1 MQTKITIRNEA
12 QTCYIDIEGTIG
24 MPEEQQGG
32 DSGARVTTY
41 EKFRREVAR
50 ISEVAAS
57 AVVVNIR
64 STGGDVNDALL
75 IYEALRS
82 LGARITTR
90 CYGYTASAATVIA
103 QAADEGCREISTN
116 ALYLIH
122 NSECAVEGN
131 ARTLASRA
139 ELLRKTDARLAE
151 LYAQRSG
158 RDKESFE
165 ALMAENSG
173 SGRWLTAEEAVAAGL
188 ADRIFD
194 GVMTGAVMPEGTP
207 LPPQQGDGDLAA
219 AQPGTAASDGGA
231 AAVESVAAPAAPA
244 APAAVP
250 TARAKRPDTAGG
262 IDDATEKA
270 LTTVAVSVA
279 KCAVRRFARCW
290 DNFLER
296 VRSRR
301 EERRAER
308 EAKAAEKAAT
318 SAAKGADDAAAA
330 AETGAAMPRNAAS
343 PSVVAFEQGQRRYG
357 PTLTAATEDPSAEPL
372 RSETNARAYSD
383 DARAFASMR

>member
-24 MPEEQQGG
+24 IPEERQFGG
-32 DSGARVTTY
+32 DKSRVATY

-50 ISEVAAS
+50 ISEVAAT
-57 AVVVNIR
+57 AVIVNIR

-103 QAADEGCREISTN
+103 QAADEGCREISSN

-131 ARTLASRA
+131 AETLASRA
-139 ELLRKTDARLAE
+139 ELLHKTDVRLAQ

-158 RDKESFE
+158 RGEEFYA
-165 ALMAENSG
+165 ALMAENNG
-173 SGRWLTAEEAVAAGL
+173 GGRWLSAEEAVSAGL

-194 GVMTGAVMPEGTP
+194 GLMTGVILPEGTP
-207 LPPQQGDGDLAA
+207 LPPQKGDGAA
-219 AQPGTAASDGGA
+219 GGEDTASQQGGDTVQSETIPSARAEKPDGDATCEVVEKAA
-231 AAVESVAAPAAPA
+231 AAV
-244 APAAVP
+244 
-250 TARAKRPDTAGG
+250 AG
-262 IDDATEKA
+262 D
-270 LTTVAVSVA
+270 VV
-279 KCAVRRFARCW
+279 KCAVRRFAHCW
-290 DNFLER
+290 DKFMER

-301 EERRAER
+301 EARRAARDEA
-308 EAKAAEKAAT
+308 EAK
-318 SAAKGADDAAAA
+318 DAAAKTA
-330 AETGAAMPRNAAS
+330 AAKTETATAEEEKHESLARNAVSAS
-343 PSVVAFEQGQRRYG
+343 TVAFDEGQRRYG
-357 PTLTAATEDPSAEPL
+357 ASVVRAAEDPSTEPL
-372 RSETNARAYSD
+372 SSESNALAYKE
-383 DARAFASMR
+383 DARVFSSLR

>member
-24 MPEEQQGG
+24 IPEERQFGG
-32 DSGARVTTY
+32 DKSRVATY

-50 ISEVAAS
+50 ISEVAAT
-57 AVVVNIR
+57 AVIVNIR

-103 QAADEGCREISTN
+103 QAADEGCREISSN

-131 ARTLASRA
+131 AETLASRA
-139 ELLRKTDARLAE
+139 ELLHKTDVRLAQ

-158 RDKESFE
+158 RGEEFYA
-165 ALMAENSG
+165 ALMAENNG
-173 SGRWLTAEEAVAAGL
+173 GGRWLSAEEAVSAGL

-194 GVMTGAVMPEGTP
+194 GLMTGVILPEGTP
-207 LPPQQGDGDLAA
+207 LPPQKGDEAAGGEDTSSQQGGDTTQSETIPSARA
-219 AQPGTAASDGGA
+219 EKPDKDATCEVVEKAA
-231 AAVESVAAPAAPA
+231 AAV
-244 APAAVP
+244 
-250 TARAKRPDTAGG
+250 AG
-262 IDDATEKA
+262 D
-270 LTTVAVSVA
+270 VV
-279 KCAVRRFARCW
+279 KCAVRRFAHCW
-290 DNFLER
+290 DKFMER

-301 EERRAER
+301 EARRAAR
-308 EAKAAEKAAT
+308 DEAG
-318 SAAKGADDAAAA
+318 AKDAAAKTETA
-330 AETGAAMPRNAAS
+330 KTETATAEEEKHESLARNAVSAS
-343 PSVVAFEQGQRRYG
+343 TVAFDEGQRRYG
-357 PTLTAATEDPSAEPL
+357 ASVVRAAEDPSTEPL
-372 RSETNARAYSD
+372 SSESNVLAYKE
-383 DARAFASMR
+383 DARVFSSLR

>member
-24 MPEEQQGG
+24 IPEERQFGG
-32 DSGARVTTY
+32 DKSRVATY

-50 ISEVAAS
+50 ISEVAAT
-57 AVVVNIR
+57 AVIVNIR

-103 QAADEGCREISTN
+103 QAADEGCREISSN

-131 ARTLASRA
+131 AETLASRA
-139 ELLRKTDARLAE
+139 ELLHKTDVRLAQ

-158 RDKESFE
+158 RGEEFYA
-165 ALMAENSG
+165 ALMAENNG
-173 SGRWLTAEEAVAAGL
+173 GGRWLSAEEAVSAGL

-194 GVMTGAVMPEGTP
+194 GLMTGVILPEGTP
-207 LPPQQGDGDLAA
+207 LPPQKGDGAA
-219 AQPGTAASDGGA
+219 GGEDTSSQQGGDTAQSETIPSAWAEKPDKDATCEVVEKAA
-231 AAVESVAAPAAPA
+231 AAV
-244 APAAVP
+244 
-250 TARAKRPDTAGG
+250 AG
-262 IDDATEKA
+262 D
-270 LTTVAVSVA
+270 VV
-279 KCAVRRFARCW
+279 KCAVRRFAHCW
-290 DNFLER
+290 DKFMER

-301 EERRAER
+301 EARRAARDEA
-308 EAKAAEKAAT
+308 EAK
-318 SAAKGADDAAAA
+318 DAAAKTA
-330 AETGAAMPRNAAS
+330 AAKTETATAEEEKRESLARNAVSAS
-343 PSVVAFEQGQRRYG
+343 TVAFDEGQRRYG
-357 PTLTAATEDPSAEPL
+357 ASVVRAAEDPSTEPL
-372 RSETNARAYSD
+372 SSESNALAYKE
-383 DARAFASMR
+383 DARVFSSLR

>member
-24 MPEEQQGG
+24 IPEERQFGG
-32 DSGARVTTY
+32 DKSRVATY

-50 ISEVAAS
+50 ISEVAAT
-57 AVVVNIR
+57 AVIVNIR

-103 QAADEGCREISTN
+103 QAADEGCREISSN

-131 ARTLASRA
+131 AETLASRA
-139 ELLRKTDARLAE
+139 ELLHKTDVRLAQ

-158 RDKESFE
+158 RGEEFYA
-165 ALMAENSG
+165 ALMAENNG
-173 SGRWLTAEEAVAAGL
+173 GGRWLSAEEAVSAGL

-194 GVMTGAVMPEGTP
+194 GLMTGVILPEGTP
-207 LPPQQGDGDLAA
+207 LPPQKGDGAA
-219 AQPGTAASDGGA
+219 GGEGTASQQGGDTAQSETIPSARAEKPDKDATCEVVEKAA
-231 AAVESVAAPAAPA
+231 AAV
-244 APAAVP
+244 
-250 TARAKRPDTAGG
+250 AG
-262 IDDATEKA
+262 D
-270 LTTVAVSVA
+270 VV
-279 KCAVRRFARCW
+279 KCAVRRFAHCW
-290 DNFLER
+290 DKFMER

-301 EERRAER
+301 EARRAARDEA
-308 EAKAAEKAAT
+308 EAK
-318 SAAKGADDAAAA
+318 DAAAKTA
-330 AETGAAMPRNAAS
+330 AAKTETATAEEEKHESLARNAVSAS
-343 PSVVAFEQGQRRYG
+343 AVAFDEGQRRYG
-357 PTLTAATEDPSAEPL
+357 ASVVRAAEDPSTEPL
-372 RSETNARAYSD
+372 SSESNALAYKE
-383 DARAFASMR
+383 DARVFSSLR

>member
-24 MPEEQQGG
+24 IPEERQFGG
-32 DSGARVTTY
+32 DKSRVATY

-50 ISEVAAS
+50 ISEVAAT
-57 AVVVNIR
+57 AVIVNIR

-103 QAADEGCREISTN
+103 QAADEGCREISSN

-131 ARTLASRA
+131 AETLASRA
-139 ELLRKTDARLAE
+139 ELLHKTDVRLAQ

-158 RDKESFE
+158 RGEEFYA
-165 ALMAENSG
+165 ALMAENNG
-173 SGRWLTAEEAVAAGL
+173 GGRWLSAEEAVSAGL

-194 GVMTGAVMPEGTP
+194 GLMTGVILPEGTP
-207 LPPQQGDGDLAA
+207 LPPQKGDGAA
-219 AQPGTAASDGGA
+219 GGEGTASQQGGDTVQSETIPSARAEKPDGDATCEVVEKAA
-231 AAVESVAAPAAPA
+231 AAV
-244 APAAVP
+244 
-250 TARAKRPDTAGG
+250 AG
-262 IDDATEKA
+262 D
-270 LTTVAVSVA
+270 VV
-279 KCAVRRFARCW
+279 KCAVRRFAHCW
-290 DNFLER
+290 DKFMER

-301 EERRAER
+301 EARRAARDEA
-308 EAKAAEKAAT
+308 EAK
-318 SAAKGADDAAAA
+318 DAAAKTA
-330 AETGAAMPRNAAS
+330 AAKTETATAEEEKHESLARNAVSAS
-343 PSVVAFEQGQRRYG
+343 AVAFDEGQRRYG
-357 PTLTAATEDPSAEPL
+357 ASVVRAAEDPSTEPL
-372 RSETNARAYSD
+372 SSESNALAYKE
-383 DARAFASMR
+383 DARVFSSLR

>member
-24 MPEEQQGG
+24 IPEERQFGG
-32 DSGARVTTY
+32 DKSRVATY

-50 ISEVAAS
+50 ISEVAAT
-57 AVVVNIR
+57 AVIVNIR

-103 QAADEGCREISTN
+103 QAADEGCREISSN

-131 ARTLASRA
+131 AETLASRA
-139 ELLRKTDARLAE
+139 ELLHKTDVRLAQ

-158 RDKESFE
+158 RGEEFYA
-165 ALMAENSG
+165 ALMAENNG
-173 SGRWLTAEEAVAAGL
+173 GGRWLSAEEAVSAGL

-194 GVMTGAVMPEGTP
+194 GLMTGVILPEGTP
-207 LPPQQGDGDLAA
+207 LPPQKGDGAA
-219 AQPGTAASDGGA
+219 GGEGTSSQQGGDTAQSETIPSARAEKPDGDATCEVVEKAA
-231 AAVESVAAPAAPA
+231 AAV
-244 APAAVP
+244 
-250 TARAKRPDTAGG
+250 AG
-262 IDDATEKA
+262 D
-270 LTTVAVSVA
+270 VV
-279 KCAVRRFARCW
+279 KCAVRRFAHCW
-290 DNFLER
+290 DKFMER

-301 EERRAER
+301 EARRAARDEA
-308 EAKAAEKAAT
+308 EAK
-318 SAAKGADDAAAA
+318 DAAAKTETA
-330 AETGAAMPRNAAS
+330 TAEEEKHESLARNAVSAS
-343 PSVVAFEQGQRRYG
+343 TVAFDEGQRRYG
-357 PTLTAATEDPSAEPL
+357 ASVVRAAEDPSTEPL
-372 RSETNARAYSD
+372 SSESNALAYKE
-383 DARAFASMR
+383 DARVFSSLR

>member
-24 MPEEQQGG
+24 IPEERQFGG
-32 DSGARVTTY
+32 DKSRVATY

-50 ISEVAAS
+50 ISEVAAT
-57 AVVVNIR
+57 AVIVNIR

-103 QAADEGCREISTN
+103 QAADEWCREISSN

-131 ARTLASRA
+131 AETLASRA
-139 ELLRKTDARLAE
+139 ELLHKTDVRLAQ

-158 RDKESFE
+158 RGEEFYA
-165 ALMAENSG
+165 ALMAENNG
-173 SGRWLTAEEAVAAGL
+173 GGRWLSAEEAVSAGL

-194 GVMTGAVMPEGTP
+194 GLMTGVILPEGTP
-207 LPPQQGDGDLAA
+207 LPPQKGDGAA
-219 AQPGTAASDGGA
+219 DGEGTASQHGGDTAQSETIPSARAEKPDGDATCEVVEKAA
-231 AAVESVAAPAAPA
+231 AAV
-244 APAAVP
+244 
-250 TARAKRPDTAGG
+250 AG
-262 IDDATEKA
+262 D
-270 LTTVAVSVA
+270 VV
-279 KCAVRRFARCW
+279 KCAVRRFAHCW
-290 DNFLER
+290 DKFMER

-301 EERRAER
+301 EARRAARDEA
-308 EAKAAEKAAT
+308 EAK
-318 SAAKGADDAAAA
+318 DAAAKTA
-330 AETGAAMPRNAAS
+330 AAKTETATAEEEKRESLARNAVSAS
-343 PSVVAFEQGQRRYG
+343 TVAFDEGQRRYG
-357 PTLTAATEDPSAEPL
+357 ASVVRAAEDPSTEPL
-372 RSETNARAYSD
+372 SSESNALAYKE
-383 DARAFASMR
+383 DARVFSSLR

>member
-24 MPEEQQGG
+24 IPEERQFGG
-32 DSGARVTTY
+32 DKSRVATY

-50 ISEVAAS
+50 ISEVAAT
-57 AVVVNIR
+57 AVIVNIR

-103 QAADEGCREISTN
+103 QAADEGCREISSN

-131 ARTLASRA
+131 AETLASRA
-139 ELLRKTDARLAE
+139 ELLHKTDVRLAQ

-158 RDKESFE
+158 RGEEFYA
-165 ALMAENSG
+165 ALMAENNG
-173 SGRWLTAEEAVAAGL
+173 GGRWLSAEEAVSAGL

-194 GVMTGAVMPEGTP
+194 GLMTGVILPEGTP
-207 LPPQQGDGDLAA
+207 LPPQKGDGAA
-219 AQPGTAASDGGA
+219 DGEGTASQQGGDTAQSETIPSARAEKPDKDATCEVVEKAA
-231 AAVESVAAPAAPA
+231 AAV
-244 APAAVP
+244 
-250 TARAKRPDTAGG
+250 AG
-262 IDDATEKA
+262 D
-270 LTTVAVSVA
+270 VV
-279 KCAVRRFARCW
+279 KCAVRRFAHCW
-290 DNFLER
+290 DKFMER

-301 EERRAER
+301 EARRAARDEA
-308 EAKAAEKAAT
+308 EAK
-318 SAAKGADDAAAA
+318 DAAAKTA
-330 AETGAAMPRNAAS
+330 AAKTETATAEEEKHESLARNAVSAS
-343 PSVVAFEQGQRRYG
+343 AVAFDEGQRRYG
-357 PTLTAATEDPSAEPL
+357 ASVVRAAEDPSTEPL
-372 RSETNARAYSD
+372 SSESNALAYKE
-383 DARAFASMR
+383 DARVFSSLR

>member
-24 MPEEQQGG
+24 IPEERQFGG
-32 DSGARVTTY
+32 DKSRVATY

-50 ISEVAAS
+50 ISEVAAT
-57 AVVVNIR
+57 AVIVNIR

-103 QAADEGCREISTN
+103 QAADEGCREISSN

-131 ARTLASRA
+131 AETLASRA
-139 ELLRKTDARLAE
+139 ELLHKTDVRLAQ

-158 RDKESFE
+158 RGEEFYA
-165 ALMAENSG
+165 ALMAENNG
-173 SGRWLTAEEAVAAGL
+173 GGRWLSAEEAVSAGL

-194 GVMTGAVMPEGTP
+194 GLMTGVILPEGTP
-207 LPPQQGDGDLAA
+207 LPPQKGDGAAGGEGTASQQGDDT
-219 AQPGTAASDGGA
+219 AQSETIPSARAEKPDKDATCEVVEKAA
-231 AAVESVAAPAAPA
+231 AAV
-244 APAAVP
+244 
-250 TARAKRPDTAGG
+250 AG
-262 IDDATEKA
+262 D
-270 LTTVAVSVA
+270 VV
-279 KCAVRRFARCW
+279 KCAVRRFAHCW
-290 DNFLER
+290 DKFMER

-301 EERRAER
+301 ASRRAARDEA
-308 EAKAAEKAAT
+308 EAK
-318 SAAKGADDAAAA
+318 DAAAKTA
-330 AETGAAMPRNAAS
+330 AAKTETATAEEEKHESLARNAVSAS
-343 PSVVAFEQGQRRYG
+343 TVAFDEGQRRYG
-357 PTLTAATEDPSAEPL
+357 ASVVRAAEDPSTEPL
-372 RSETNARAYSD
+372 SSESNALAYKE
-383 DARAFASMR
+383 DARVFSSLR

>member
-24 MPEEQQGG
+24 IPEERQFGG
-32 DSGARVTTY
+32 DKSRVATY

-50 ISEVAAS
+50 ISEVAAT
-57 AVVVNIR
+57 AVIVNIR

-103 QAADEGCREISTN
+103 QAADEGCREISSN

-131 ARTLASRA
+131 AETLASRA
-139 ELLRKTDARLAE
+139 ELLHKTDVRLAQ

-158 RDKESFE
+158 RGEEFYA
-165 ALMAENSG
+165 ALMAENNG
-173 SGRWLTAEEAVAAGL
+173 GGRWLSAEEAVSAGL

-194 GVMTGAVMPEGTP
+194 GLMTGVILPEGTP
-207 LPPQQGDGDLAA
+207 LPPQKGDGAA
-219 AQPGTAASDGGA
+219 GGEGTASQQGGDTAQSETIPSARAEKPDKDATCEVVEKAA
-231 AAVESVAAPAAPA
+231 AAV
-244 APAAVP
+244 
-250 TARAKRPDTAGG
+250 AG
-262 IDDATEKA
+262 D
-270 LTTVAVSVA
+270 VV
-279 KCAVRRFARCW
+279 KCAVRRFAHCW
-290 DNFLER
+290 DKFMER

-301 EERRAER
+301 EARRAARDEA
-308 EAKAAEKAAT
+308 EAK
-318 SAAKGADDAAAA
+318 DAAAKTA
-330 AETGAAMPRNAAS
+330 AAKTETATAEEEKHESLARNAVSAS
-343 PSVVAFEQGQRRYG
+343 AVAFDEGQRRYG
-357 PTLTAATEDPSAEPL
+357 ASEVRAAEDPSTEPL
-372 RSETNARAYSD
+372 SSESNALAYKE
-383 DARAFASMR
+383 DARVFSSLR

>member
-24 MPEEQQGG
+24 IPEERQFGG
-32 DSGARVTTY
+32 DKSRVATY

-50 ISEVAAS
+50 ISEVAAT
-57 AVVVNIR
+57 AVIVNIR

-103 QAADEGCREISTN
+103 QAADEGCREISSN

-131 ARTLASRA
+131 AETLASRA
-139 ELLRKTDARLAE
+139 ELLHKTDVRLAQ

-158 RDKESFE
+158 RGEEFYA
-165 ALMAENSG
+165 ALMAENNG
-173 SGRWLTAEEAVAAGL
+173 GGRWLSAEEAVSAGL

-194 GVMTGAVMPEGTP
+194 GLMTGVILPEGTP
-207 LPPQQGDGDLAA
+207 LPPQKGDGAA
-219 AQPGTAASDGGA
+219 GGEDTASQQGGDTAQSETIPSARAEKPDKDATCEVVEKAA
-231 AAVESVAAPAAPA
+231 AAV
-244 APAAVP
+244 
-250 TARAKRPDTAGG
+250 AG
-262 IDDATEKA
+262 D
-270 LTTVAVSVA
+270 VV
-279 KCAVRRFARCW
+279 KCAVRRFAHCW
-290 DNFLER
+290 DKFMER

-301 EERRAER
+301 EARRAAR
-308 EAKAAEKAAT
+308 DEAET
-318 SAAKGADDAAAA
+318 EAAAA
-330 AETGAAMPRNAAS
+330 KTAAAKTETATAEEEKHESLARNAVSAS
-343 PSVVAFEQGQRRYG
+343 TVAFDEGQRRYG
-357 PTLTAATEDPSAEPL
+357 ASVVRAAEDPSTEPL
-372 RSETNARAYSD
+372 SSESNALAYKE
-383 DARAFASMR
+383 DARVFSSLR

>member
-24 MPEEQQGG
+24 IPEERQFGG
-32 DSGARVTTY
+32 DKSRVATY

-50 ISEVAAS
+50 ISEVAAT
-57 AVVVNIR
+57 AVIVNIR

-103 QAADEGCREISTN
+103 QAADEGCREISSN

-131 ARTLASRA
+131 AETLASRA
-139 ELLRKTDARLAE
+139 ELLHKTDVRLAQ

-158 RDKESFE
+158 RGEEFYA
-165 ALMAENSG
+165 ALMAENNG
-173 SGRWLTAEEAVAAGL
+173 GGRWLSAEEAVSAGL

-194 GVMTGAVMPEGTP
+194 GLMTGVILPEGTP
-207 LPPQQGDGDLAA
+207 LPPQKGDGAA
-219 AQPGTAASDGGA
+219 GGEGTASQQGGDTAQSETIPSARAEKPDKDATCEVVEKAA
-231 AAVESVAAPAAPA
+231 AAV
-244 APAAVP
+244 
-250 TARAKRPDTAGG
+250 AG
-262 IDDATEKA
+262 D
-270 LTTVAVSVA
+270 VV
-279 KCAVRRFARCW
+279 KCAVRRFAHCW
-290 DNFLER
+290 DKFMER

-301 EERRAER
+301 EARRAARDEA
-308 EAKAAEKAAT
+308 EAK
-318 SAAKGADDAAAA
+318 DAAAKTA
-330 AETGAAMPRNAAS
+330 AAKTETATAEEKRESLARNAVSAS
-343 PSVVAFEQGQRRYG
+343 AVAFDEGQRRYG
-357 PTLTAATEDPSAEPL
+357 ASVVRAAEDPSTEPL
-372 RSETNARAYSD
+372 SSESNALAYKE
-383 DARAFASMR
+383 DARVFSSLR